1 MPPTPSLREEKKRR
15 TRAAIASAAAA
26 LFGARGY
33 AAVTMTEIAEAAD
46 VAPRTV
52 FRYFADKEDLLF
64 DDDAEVDRALRDA
77 LAARPAT
84 EPPAVAAVEAVLD
97 LVPLWE
103 QRHGEGRTRR
113 AVIDASP
120 ALVERERG
128 KQAGYERALAA
139 GLVSRGADPAAARL
153 LARTAV
159 LCLHEAVTRWLADD
173 DACAPGLRG
182 RMTGAVAELAAGVA
196 AAAAL
201 AVEDVTGFAGRAER

>member
-128 KQAGYERALAA
+128 KQAGHERALAA

-182 RMTGAVAELAAGVA
+182 RMTGTVAELAAGVA